1 MNIYL
6 INRQI
11 EELLEE
17 VDPETGEA
25 LFDPALL
32 NELMMERENA
42 TEDLA
47 LGYKNLT
54 AEASAIRGE
63 AAVPYGYDSGRFSTG
78 IKDQVIL

>member
-32 NELMMERENA
+32 NELMMEREAA

-47 LGYKNLT
+47 LGYQNLT

-63 AAVPYGYDSGRFSTG
+63 AAALTERAR
-78 IKDQVIL
+78 